1 MVATV
6 QSVTDSDLREAVVNL
21 LESKLT
27 RAAANINVAT
37 EKGIVTLTGFVRNAD
52 EKFAAERAV
61 KEALGVKAVADDI
74 EIKPSYERTDTEIAR
89 DVLRTFQFNVCLPQ
103 DRIKVTVRDRQVIL
117 EGSVHWQFQRMI
129 AQAAVRSLHGIKS
142 ITNNIEVRPEEFN
155 EKIEPAEVLVLG
167 GEVQESGVAW
177 VDSSAGDAG

>member
-1 MVATV
+1 M
-6 QSVTDSDLREAVVNL
+6 
-21 LESKLT
+21 
-27 RAAANINVAT
+27 
-37 EKGIVTLTGFVRNAD
+37 
-52 EKFAAERAV
+52 
-61 KEALGVKAVADDI
+61 
-74 EIKPSYERTDTEIAR
+74 
-89 DVLRTFQFNVCLPQ
+89 
-103 DRIKVTVRDRQVIL
+103 TVRDRQVIL